1 MHGRCPSVG
10 TIATYPINWTV
21 IYTIILN
28 INKYMSVKNK
38 RLVIPVRK
46 IIRSDQQ
53 IQIVVLINE
62 IMNALLL
69 CEEFLGQLLQSN
81 KMPYGDLG
89 VNTVMLS
96 STYHR
101 STEGRARSWVG
112 HTKVCFTFSPS
123 GRICRGGRATLI

>member
-81 KMPYGDLG
+81 KMPYGDLR

-112 HTKVCFTFSPS
+112 QTKVYFTFSPS
-123 GRICRGGRATLI
+123 GRICKGGRATLI